1 MLVVHSW
8 SDGTYWCW
16 TVCQG
21 QLSWSLMLLA
31 SLAHSVFF
39 IGATRTE
46 VEEWQKMGKDRENS
60 SCEWMSG
67 GREVGM
73 GAGLQSIYSV
83 LN

>member
-1 MLVVHSW
+1 MVRTGVGLYVKASSAGHSCCWPTRAPIVIAWPILSFSW
-8 SDGTYWCW
+8 SN
-16 TVCQG
+16 
-21 QLSWSLMLLA
+21 
-31 SLAHSVFF
+31 
-39 IGATRTE
+39 TE
-46 VEEWQKMGKDRENS
+46 VKEWQKMGKDRENS